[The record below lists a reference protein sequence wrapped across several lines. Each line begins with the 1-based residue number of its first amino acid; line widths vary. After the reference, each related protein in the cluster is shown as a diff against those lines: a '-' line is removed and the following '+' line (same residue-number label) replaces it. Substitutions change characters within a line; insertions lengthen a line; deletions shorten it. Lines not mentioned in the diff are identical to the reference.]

1 MCSRSKSYA
10 FPFLDVSI
18 FHSYI
23 SNSDVFIINTSFSN
37 FHFAIDTNIFQDE
50 NLKLLF
56 TKCKPLESSYIDSDI
71 TTLMISIK
79 SIQKKIVSC
88 NSSSNTALLSKH
100 FEDLQFFL
108 HLSKHCFDI
117 IGISEHKYLKARK
130 TPLLIYLAIHAVLIK
145 PKPPME
151 EQIFLLVIT

>member
-1 MCSRSKSYA
+1 MCSRCESYT

-23 SNSDVFIINTSFSN
+23 SNSDVSIINTGFSN

-50 NLKLLF
+50 NLKLFF
-56 TKCKPLESSYIDSDI
+56 TKSNPLESSYIDSDI
-71 TTLMISIK
+71 TTLMISIN
-79 SIQKKIVSC
+79 SIQKKIISC

-100 FEDLQFFL
+100 FEDLHFFL
-108 HLSKHCFDI
+108 HLSKHYFDI

-130 TPLLIYLAIHAVLIK
+130 TPLLIYLAIHSVLIK
-145 PKPPME
+145 PKLPRRSR
-151 EQIFLLVIT
+151 FFCL

>member
-1 MCSRSKSYA
+1 MCSRCESYT

-23 SNSDVFIINTSFSN
+23 SNSDVSIINTGFSN

-50 NLKLLF
+50 NLKLFF
-56 TKCKPLESSYIDSDI
+56 TKSNPLESSYIDSDI
-71 TTLMISIK
+71 TTLMISIN
-79 SIQKKIVSC
+79 SIQKKIISC

-100 FEDLQFFL
+100 FEDLHFFL

-130 TPLLIYLAIHAVLIK
+130 TPLLIYLAIHSVLIK
-145 PKPPME
+145 PKLPRRSR
-151 EQIFLLVIT
+151 FFCL